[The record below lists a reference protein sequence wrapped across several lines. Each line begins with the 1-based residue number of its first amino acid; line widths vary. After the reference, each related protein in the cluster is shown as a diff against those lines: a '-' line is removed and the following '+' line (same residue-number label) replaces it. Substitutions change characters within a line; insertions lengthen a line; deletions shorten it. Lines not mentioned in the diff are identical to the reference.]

1 MEENKVKLYK
11 KWWFWLCI
19 AFIVFVIG
27 EVVVLT
33 SNKNIST
40 STIYT
45 NNVILN
51 NKPTKENVVIEK
63 LAITHKDTFVFNIKN
78 NNTTKV
84 VIDEISIIL
93 KDENGNFVK
102 KIDCMDS
109 NIPLNAGQETISY
122 FWNDDD
128 IDSFENYSNYEF
140 TFEINDTTSS
150 YYINDNFQINSNDN
164 GKQLAVTITNNNKND
179 AMVLLN
185 VLYYKDN
192 EIIGFSGLNITDKI
206 RSHSQGYIN
215 IDYPY
220 DENGKT
226 LNFDNY
232 KLYLVKA
239 KIQ

>member
-1 MEENKVKLYK
+1 MEENKVKLYQ

-19 AFIVFVIG
+19 VLIVCVVGGVII
-27 EVVVLT
+27 LT
-33 SNKNIST
+33 SSKNNPT
-40 STIYT
+40 STTYT
-45 NNVILN
+45 NNTILRN
-51 NKPTKENVVIEK
+51 RPSKENIIIEK
-63 LAITHKDTFVFNIKN
+63 LAVTHKDTFVFNIKN
-78 NNTTKV
+78 NNNSKV

-102 KIDCMDS
+102 KVDCMDS
-109 NIPLNAGQETISY
+109 NIPLDAGQETISY
-122 FWNDDD
+122 FWNDDELD
-128 IDSFENYSNYEF
+128 NFENYSNYEF

-150 YYINDNFQINSNDN
+150 YYINNNFEINSNDN
-164 GKQLAVTITNNNKND
+164 GKQLAVTIKNNNKD
-179 AMVLLN
+179 DVMVLFN

-192 EIIGFSGLNITDKI
+192 KIIGFSGLNITDVI
-206 RSHSQGYIN
+206 SGNSQGYIN

-226 LNFDNY
+226 LKFDNY